1 MSIIDEINN
10 TPISGGIAVTA
21 GAGTGKTYT
30 LVNKIQH
37 CIDSGINPVNML
49 VFSFTVDAANE
60 LKNRIKNGHL
70 ITVGTIHSVMYQII
84 RENSKKRYFVLD
96 NGYQKKFVFDIFKEL
111 KIDYMNYNKF
121 LSRVDLA
128 KNMFPEYYDMLEN
141 RDQNLLSFFEN
152 NHKLIGFAREFE
164 AKKERQHKIT
174 FSDMQLKAYDI
185 LRKNPAILDS
195 RQERWKYIFLDEA
208 QDASNVDIAVIMLLA
223 EKYKQLFVVGDIK
236 QKIFSFRH
244 G

>member
-1 MSIIDEINN
+1 MSIIDKINSASI
-10 TPISGGIAVTA
+10 TGGISVSAS
-21 GAGTGKTYT
+21 AGTGKTHC
-30 LVNKIQH
+30 LVEKIKH
-37 CIDSGINPVNML
+37 CVANGVNPINIL
-49 VFSFTVDAANE
+49 AFTFTVDSAQE
-60 LKNRIKNGHL
+60 FRKRIPNSEL

-84 RENSKKRYFVLD
+84 RENSPKRYFVLD

-111 KIDYMNYNKF
+111 KIDYINYNKF
-121 LSRVDLA
+121 LSRIELA
-128 KNMFPEYYDMLEN
+128 KNIFPEYYDMLED

-152 NHKLIGFAREFE
+152 NHKLIGFAQEFE
-164 AKKERQHKIT
+164 KKKEKQHKIV

-223 EKYKQLFVVGDIK
+223 EKYKQLFVVGDVK
-236 QKIFSFRH
+236 QKIYQFRT

>member
-1 MSIIDEINN
+1 MSIQDQINN
-10 TPISGGIAVTA
+10 TPMSGGIAVTA

-37 CIDSGINPVNML
+37 CIDSGINPINIL
-49 VFSFTVDAANE
+49 AFTFTVDSAQEFRKRIPNNE
-60 LKNRIKNGHL
+60 L
-70 ITVGTIHSVMYQII
+70 ITIGTIHSVMYQII
-84 RENSKKRYFVLD
+84 RENSPKRYFVLD

-111 KIDYMNYNKF
+111 NVDYMNYNKF